1 MRAQILQVAM
11 NGEEVGTLYR
21 DGDGAMSFQYTNGW
35 LQDPDARPIS
45 LSLSLRAQRH
55 RGPAVFNFFQNLLP
69 DSEAI
74 LARMQVRFQIAT
86 SHPFDLLA
94 AIGRDCVGAIQLY
107 SAQSQIPPVTT
118 MTSTP
123 LTATQIEVLLA
134 GYQTAPLGMTDHS
147 DFRISLAGAQEKT
160 ALLWANGHWQLPAGS
175 TATSHILK
183 LPIGRLEHHNI
194 DLSESCENEWL
205 CLQIAKAF
213 GFETANAEL
222 TTFGTKQVLVVER
235 FDRRWSR
242 NGQWLM
248 RLPQEDFCQA
258 MGIAPALKYQADGGP
273 GIENSMYLLLGSRL
287 ASADRERF
295 FRTQILFWMLAAIDG
310 HGKNFSLFIE
320 AGSSYRMT
328 PLYDVISAFPLFA
341 HGGIQEKKAK
351 MAMALEGKNRQYHF
365 SMIQP
370 RHFISTAERVG
381 FSSQK
386 VVEMM
391 QQMAD
396 EAEHVIADVTAKL
409 PVGFPPSISS
419 AIFLGL
425 KEQADKIKRVFATT
439 QFT

>member
-21 DGDGAMSFQYTNGW
+21 DGDGAMSFQYATSW
-35 LQDPDARPIS
+35 LQDSDARPIS
-45 LSLSLRAQRH
+45 LSLPLRTQRH

-74 LARMQVRFQIAT
+74 LTRMQARFQVAT
-86 SHPFDLLA
+86 THPFDLLA

-107 SAQSQIPPVTT
+107 PVQSQIPPVTT

-123 LTATQIEVLLA
+123 LTVTQIEALLT
-134 GYQTAPLGMTDHS
+134 GYQTAPLGMTEHS

-160 ALLWANGHWQLPAGS
+160 ALLWANGQWHLPVGS

-205 CLQIAKAF
+205 CLHIAKAF
-213 GFETANAEL
+213 GFHTANAEL
-222 TTFGTKQVLVVER
+222 ATFGEKKVLVVER
-235 FDRRWSR
+235 FDRRWSQ

-273 GIENSMYLLLGSRL
+273 GIENSMHLLLGSRL
-287 ASADRERF
+287 ASADRETF

-328 PLYDVISAFPLFA
+328 PLYDVLSAFPLFA
-341 HGGIQEKKAK
+341 STGIQEKKAK

-370 RHFISTAERVG
+370 RHFVSTAERVG

-391 QQMAD
+391 RQMAAQT
-396 EAEHVIADVTAKL
+396 EQVIADVTAKL
-409 PVGFPPSISS
+409 PVGFPQSISS
-419 AIFLGL
+419 TIFFGL
-425 KEQADKIKRVFATT
+425 NEQADKIKRALTT
-439 QFT
+439 THFT